1 MSPRNPPE
9 LSSQSQE
16 RPLRRHLVLVAL
28 IAFGLGV
35 AHLADH
41 ALRGELV
48 VTHGLDPAWNHSG
61 WPFQASF
68 TPFTVSA
75 VLVPLLLLGGAL
87 LTLRRRAW
95 AGYWLATAGGL
106 GAFFVFVHFVPG
118 HQTET
123 PAVIFRTYTEGL
135 EASTGV
141 ALGVAAVAVVV
152 AVIAVVL
159 VLIRAALRARRL
171 SGRW

>member
-9 LSSQSQE
+9 VSSQSQE

-35 AHLADH
+35 VHLADH
-41 ALRGELV
+41 AMRGELV

-61 WPFQASF
+61 WPFQASI
-68 TPFTVSA
+68 TPFTVST
-75 VLVPLLLLGGAL
+75 VL
-87 LTLRRRAW
+87 
-95 AGYWLATAGGL
+95 
-106 GAFFVFVHFVPG
+106 
-118 HQTET
+118 
-123 PAVIFRTYTEGL
+123 
-135 EASTGV
+135 
-141 ALGVAAVAVVV
+141 
-152 AVIAVVL
+152 AVVL